1 MGILTPPEGSENI
14 VRDEL
19 SFANPAVPIDRSTTA
34 EGVKVSDAVTA
45 PKLGLRRRVGV
56 TLDWHEEM
64 NVNKEWHSE
73 HPMPEKPTLEQRIA
87 WHREHQ
93 QHCACRK
100 APESL
105 RRYLEEPS
113 RVPA

>member
-1 MGILTPPEGSENI
+1 
-14 VRDEL
+14 
-19 SFANPAVPIDRSTTA
+19 
-34 EGVKVSDAVTA
+34 
-45 PKLGLRRRVGV
+45 
-56 TLDWHEEM
+56 LDWHEEM